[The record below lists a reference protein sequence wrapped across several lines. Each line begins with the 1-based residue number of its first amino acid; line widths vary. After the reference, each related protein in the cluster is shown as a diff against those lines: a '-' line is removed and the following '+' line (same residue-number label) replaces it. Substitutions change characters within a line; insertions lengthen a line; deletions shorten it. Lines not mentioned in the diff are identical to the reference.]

1 MVRRVPLLERP
12 RLFESL
18 LDARVVLLVAPPGSG
33 KTVLLDQWEQS
44 LREKAHVVRVTMTFE
59 HNDPLAFQAA
69 IFPATAMTL
78 SAELANPD
86 EVLPSS
92 IPAFIEAVWDHPEPR
107 RPSVFIFDQ
116 YECISETI
124 ISDAILSAFRM
135 LPDDTVLVFSSRTAP
150 NILVPEFYGRGEVM
164 ELGANDLRLTRDE
177 LAVLAAQISPP
188 FTALEIDHIA
198 RESLGWLAAARL
210 LLQGDERGLGK
221 YIDEEV
227 LSGLNGRIRHLSE
240 DAAASDIISD
250 EQAEILFGIDTD
262 GHPADHMEYRGIF
275 LPLLREPGG
284 SGWQFPPVL
293 RRRLLDQMH
302 ARDADRTHVVTDA
315 DAIDEM
321 HTTILTKSEND
332 ILARLHAGDTMAQI
346 AEALGLTFQG
356 ARARVRGLYD
366 KLGASTRESALQRAD
381 AIGVLEAIGKEH
393 TE

>member
-1 MVRRVPLLERP
+1 MVRSVPLLERP
-12 RLFESL
+12 RLVESL

-69 IFPATAMTL
+69 IFPATAMAL
-78 SAELANPD
+78 SADLANPD

-92 IPAFIEAVWDHPEPR
+92 IPAFIDAVWNHPEPR
-107 RPSVFIFDQ
+107 RPTVFIFDQ

-150 NILVPEFYGRGEVM
+150 NILVSDFYGRGEVV

-177 LAVLAAQISPP
+177 LAMLAAQVSPP

-227 LSGLNGRIRHLSE
+227 LSGLNGQIRRLTE
-240 DAAASDIISD
+240 DAAAAVTISD
-250 EQAEILFGIDTD
+250 EQAEILFGVDAE
-262 GHPADHMEYRGIF
+262 GHPADHIEYRGVL

-293 RRRLLDQMH
+293 RRRLLDQMR
-302 ARDADRTHVVTDA
+302 ARDADRSIVTGGDA
-315 DAIDEM
+315 MDDV
-321 HTTILTKSEND
+321 HTTILTKGEND

-346 AEALGLTFQG
+346 AEALGVTFQG
-356 ARARVRGLYD
+356 ARAQVRELYD
-366 KLGASTRESALQRAD
+366 KLGASTRESALQRAG
-381 AIGVLEAIGKEH
+381 AIGILEAVGKEH
-393 TE
+393 AE

>member
-1 MVRRVPLLERP
+1 MVRSVPLLERP
-12 RLFESL
+12 RLVESL

-69 IFPATAMTL
+69 IFPATAMVL
-78 SAELANPD
+78 SADLANPD

-92 IPAFIEAVWDHPEPR
+92 IPAFIDAVWNHPEPR
-107 RPSVFIFDQ
+107 RPTVFIFDQ

-135 LPDDTVLVFSSRTAP
+135 LPEDTVLVFSSRTAP
-150 NILVPEFYGRGEVM
+150 NILVSEFYGRGEVV
-164 ELGANDLRLTRDE
+164 EFGANDLRLTRDE
-177 LAVLAAQISPP
+177 LAMLAAQVSPP

-227 LSGLNGRIRHLSE
+227 LSGLNGQIRRLTE
-240 DAAASDIISD
+240 DAAAAVTISD
-250 EQAEILFGIDTD
+250 EQAEILFGVDAE
-262 GHPADHMEYRGIF
+262 GHPADHIEYRGVL

-302 ARDADRTHVVTDA
+302 ARDADRSLVFTGA
-315 DAIDEM
+315 DAIDEV

-346 AEALGLTFQG
+346 AGALGLTYQG

-366 KLGASTRESALQRAD
+366 KLGASTRESALQRAG
-381 AIGVLEAIGKEH
+381 AVGILETIGKEH
-393 TE
+393 AE